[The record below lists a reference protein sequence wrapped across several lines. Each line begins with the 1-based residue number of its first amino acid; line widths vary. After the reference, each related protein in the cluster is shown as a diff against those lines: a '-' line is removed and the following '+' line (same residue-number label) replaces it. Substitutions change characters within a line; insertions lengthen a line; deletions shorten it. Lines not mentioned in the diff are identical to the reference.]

1 MDKIKEESGEMQ
13 TQFNLSLC
21 KIKAQNEVAQQN

>member
-1 MDKIKEESGEMQ
+1 MDKIREESGEMQ

-21 KIKAQNEVAQQN
+21 KIKA